1 MFPCQGKSRGF
12 ESRWALMNTHSI
24 IEHSTDTYYIDKCG
38 EVELD
43 YSLLVRFYPEQLVRM
58 IQCRIC
64 GENVEIKIRPS

>member
-1 MFPCQGKSRGF
+1 MFRCQRKSRGF

-24 IEHSTDTYYIDKCG
+24 IKHSTDRYYIDKCG

-43 YSLLVRFYPEQLVRM
+43 YSLLVQFEPEQLVRT

-64 GENVEIKIRPS
+64 GEMVDVSLPS